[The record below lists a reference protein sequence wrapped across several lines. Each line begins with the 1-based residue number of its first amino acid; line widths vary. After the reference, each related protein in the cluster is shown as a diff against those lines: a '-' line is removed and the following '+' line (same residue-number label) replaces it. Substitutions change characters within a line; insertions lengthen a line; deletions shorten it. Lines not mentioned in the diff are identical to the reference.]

1 METWMWTIW
10 LAIMVAAVVIEAIT
24 VDLISIWFVVG
35 AFVSMLISFI
45 PNVPWWVQIVI
56 FAVVSGAT
64 LVLLRPFAKRFMDR
78 DLVKTNVD
86 EVVGKK
92 AVVTIDGNVVDPA
105 EVFVDGKRWSA
116 VPANAEV
123 KLEKGDIVV
132 VLSVAGVKLIVE
144 KENE

>member
-1 METWMWTIW
+1 MWTIW

-24 VDLISIWFVVG
+24 VDLISVWFVVG

>member
-1 METWMWTIW
+1 METWMWAIW

-24 VDLISIWFVVG
+24 VDLISVWIVVG

>member
-1 METWMWTIW
+1 MLDWMWAIW
-10 LAIMVAAVVIEAIT
+10 LGILVLAVVIEAIT

-35 AFVSMLISFI
+35 ALVAMLVSFI
-45 PNVPWWVQIVI
+45 PGATWWAQIIV

-64 LVLLRPFAKRFMDR
+64 LVLLRPFAKRFMTH

-86 EVVGKK
+86 EVVGQK
-92 AVVTIDGNVVDPA
+92 AVVTSAGDVMNPA

-116 VPANAEV
+116 VPARAED
-123 KLEKGDIVV
+123 KLEKGEIVV
-132 VLSVAGVKLIVE
+132 VLSIAGVKLIVE

>member
-1 METWMWTIW
+1 METWMWAIW

-24 VDLISIWFVVG
+24 VDLISVWFVVG

-86 EVVGKK
+86 TKSSERKPSLRSM
-92 AVVTIDGNVVDPA
+92 ATSWTQQ
-105 EVFVDGKRWSA
+105 RSSSM
-116 VPANAEV
+116 ANAGALFRPMP
-123 KLEKGDIVV
+123 KLSSKRAI
-132 VLSVAGVKLIVE
+132 LS
-144 KENE
+144 

>member
-1 METWMWTIW
+1 METWMWAIW
-10 LAIMVAAVVIEAIT
+10 LVIMVAAVVIEAIT
-24 VDLISIWFVVG
+24 VDLISVWFVVG

>member
-1 METWMWTIW
+1 MEAWMWAIW

-24 VDLISIWFVVG
+24 VDLISVWFVVG

-78 DLVKTNVD
+78 D

>member
-1 METWMWTIW
+1 
-10 LAIMVAAVVIEAIT
+10 MVAAVVIEAIT
-24 VDLISIWFVVG
+24 VDLISVWFVVG

-45 PNVPWWVQIVI
+45 PNVPWWVLIVI

-92 AVVTIDGNVVDPA
+92 AVVTIDGDVVDPA